1 MSVHPLEALVH
12 VEPGSPE
19 EPALAERI
27 CQAVKVL
34 HGEERQQALAALARA
49 LAAGGHATR
58 HLTQLA
64 AAPKVMARHLAL
76 RLAARLPPPLE
87 PGLIAAL
94 RPLLGEQRL
103 SLNLRLK
110 ATLALLRTTGKAG
123 PDAVALLEAYVA
135 GESTAKALKQL
146 RQLERRTG
154 RAPAVR
160 ELYACLDN
168 QLGPRCPRC
177 DQRLPQPELA
187 RHVWEKHQVVL
198 YGRGVREPWRL
209 MDHWI
214 AAYRLQH
221 NPQLLQRCQTL
232 AEWLDPE
239 QGLLRVYR
247 RFLAGGIDHTD
258 ARRTLLNEARHRGVS
273 LCPRCYAEVPVTPP
287 TAIRHLTVSRGR
299 LAAPGYHVE
308 VSETGFVS
316 RLEIEAP
323 GAVVWRGR
331 EPGRHLT
338 RKGATVLLVG
348 PPVLTALALAVA
360 LALWDVPLL
369 VPVLLVLGLAL
380 LAAVIVRI
388 RWRPR
393 TDLVDRA
400 VNYAWT
406 MLVPRLHRDGFA
418 ARDAE
423 FVAGLALLSTTHG
436 RPEDRVGILEQVLTT
451 TEKAVAAGTGSTAH
465 LALLW
470 RLAVEDALTTG
481 HDAVRWVL
489 TQVGRCFEAKLPLTF
504 AQHFLADWESRSWSR
519 GNLARLRV
527 LLCDRAFE
535 AGLEVCDLVELGV
548 AAPALAEVLYT
559 LDLNCLLQLRLLW
572 SLRPA
577 QPWGRCGQARQV
589 FELAADPHTSRKR
602 LAEWP
607 DLLLEAQEPAGVL
620 LCGRGVVF
628 RGVLFTAPPRTWAIR
643 KKWALLGGGYELIV
657 DTSRFWFPSD
667 PQHVL
672 DRLRSWCHFYFEEF
686 LPKVADAYYWQSRG
700 VMAALRHREA
710 VKCAACQQALVG
722 QVGEVGSPV

>member
-1 MSVHPLEALVH
+1 MTVHPLEALVH
-12 VEPGSPE
+12 VAPGSPE

-34 HGEERQQALAALARA
+34 HGEQRQQALAALARA
-49 LAAGGHATR
+49 LAAGGQATR
-58 HLTQLA
+58 RLAQLA
-64 AAPKVMARHLAL
+64 AAPKIMARHLAL

-87 PGLIAAL
+87 PALIAVL
-94 RPLLGEQRL
+94 RPLLSERRL

-110 ATLALLRTTGKAG
+110 ATLALLQTTGKAG
-123 PDAVALLEAYVA
+123 PDAVALLDAYVA
-135 GESTAKALKQL
+135 GLDAAEAFKQL
-146 RQLERRTG
+146 WRLQRRTG
-154 RAPAVR
+154 KAPAVR
-160 ELYACLDN
+160 ELSARLDN
-168 QLGPRCPRC
+168 QLGQRCPRC
-177 DQRLPQPELA
+177 AERLPQPELA

-214 AAYRLQH
+214 AAYRLRH
-221 NPQLLQRCQTL
+221 DPELLQRCQTL

-247 RFLAGGIDHTD
+247 LCLAGGIDHPD
-258 ARRTLLNEARHRGVS
+258 ARQTLLDEARRRGVS
-273 LCPRCYAEVPVTPP
+273 LCPNCYAEVPVTSP
-287 TAIRHLTVSRGR
+287 TAIRQLTVSHGR

-316 RLEIEAP
+316 RLDVELP
-323 GAVVWRGR
+323 GAVVYRGR

-360 LALWDVPLL
+360 LALWEVPPL

-393 TDLVDRA
+393 ADLVDRA

-406 MLVPRLHRDGFA
+406 MLVPRCHRDGFSP
-418 ARDAE
+418 RDSE
-423 FVAGLALLSTTHG
+423 FVAGLALLSTMHG
-436 RPEDRVGILEQVLTT
+436 RPAARVGILEQVLTA

-470 RLAVEDALTTG
+470 RLAVEDALSTG
-481 HDAVRWVL
+481 HDPVRWVL
-489 TQVGRCFEAKLPLTF
+489 TQIGRCFEAKLPLTF

-577 QPWGRCGQARQV
+577 QPWSRCGQASLV
-589 FELAADPHTSRKR
+589 FELAAEPHASRKR

-607 DLLLEAQEPAGVL
+607 DLLIAAQEPSGVL
-620 LCGRGVVF
+620 LCSRGLVF
-628 RGVLFTAPPRTWAIR
+628 RGVLFTAPPRTWVIR
-643 KKWALLGGGYELIV
+643 KKWALLGGGYELIL
-657 DTSRFWFPSD
+657 DASRFRFPSD
-667 PQHVL
+667 PHHVL
-672 DRLRSWCHFYFEEF
+672 DRLRSWFHYYFEEF
-686 LPKVADAYYWQSRG
+686 LPRVADVYYWQSRG
-700 VMAALRHREA
+700 VMEALRAREA
-710 VKCAACQQALVG
+710 VVCAACQQALVG
-722 QVGEVGSPV
+722 RVGEVGSLV